1 MIEHTSNMPFSSIIR
16 PSNGLGAIA
25 CYDSF
30 ENKLGVGI
38 SPSSIPNAHYLTF
51 RRALL
56 CAPNNIWKS
65 RNYPSF
71 ITSSLFSLFTHHS
84 FIHSSL
90 PSFLWEVLVHCCI
103 RFGRGALVTMVYRQ
117 VMVVV
122 VVGVAINDGG
132 KVLELRSSFDPYKT
146 YILIICKLYKIS
158 GLIIHNFYITY
169 GLSFRK
175 KLMDWQS
182 VRTIWIGNS

>member
-90 PSFLWEVLVHCCI
+90 PSFLWEVLI
-103 RFGRGALVTMVYRQ
+103 RCRIYFGRGALLRWFF
-117 VMVVV
+117 
-122 VVGVAINDGG
+122 G
-132 KVLELRSSFDPYKT
+132 KWWLWWWLVWLLTANVCNFNLVFFSSIKLTDYQSIS
-146 YILIICKLYKIS
+146 YIK
-158 GLIIHNFYITY
+158 F
-169 GLSFRK
+169 
-175 KLMDWQS
+175 MDW
-182 VRTIWIGNS
+182 